1 MPLSH
6 RHFER
11 RLEIALTEYLL
22 RHDVLEHVV
31 RNWYPFKG
39 QQAAFYT
46 PITDIAV
53 GPFAVRERLIP
64 QYDGLEDRIIELSSE
79 LESSVRASFRSYTN
93 RFPAMLPYS
102 TVSFAGN
109 NNARCF
115 IAVEIES
122 KKTSKKHKMGSI
134 VNAAALG
141 RIGIVV
147 GLDDDAVRALI
158 RVLGYLKFLASVE
171 KPTFKADN
179 IFIISAAQILRI
191 LEGRNR

>member
-6 RHFER
+6 RRFER
-11 RLEIALTEYLL
+11 SLEIALREYLL
-22 RHDVLEHVV
+22 RRDIREHIV
-31 RNWYPFKG
+31 RSWYPFKG

-53 GPFAVRERLIP
+53 GPFAVRDRLIP
-64 QYDGLEDRIIELSSE
+64 QYDGLEERNIELSSD
-79 LESSVRASFRSYTN
+79 LESCFRASLRSYTD

-102 TVSFAGN
+102 AVRFAGN
-109 NNARCF
+109 YNARCF

-147 GLDDDAVRALI
+147 GLDDAAVWALI
-158 RVLGYLKFLASVE
+158 RVLGYLKFLASVD

-179 IFIISAAQILRI
+179 IFIISAAQILRV